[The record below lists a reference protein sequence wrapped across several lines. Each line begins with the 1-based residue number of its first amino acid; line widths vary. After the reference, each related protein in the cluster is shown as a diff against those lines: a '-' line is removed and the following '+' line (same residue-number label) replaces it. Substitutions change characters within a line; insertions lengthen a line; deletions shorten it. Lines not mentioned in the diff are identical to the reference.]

1 MPEISADERAMA
13 IAALPMEEVA
23 KSHGFWSGTG
33 DSIRDIVAHRDL
45 LGLLIRRELRAR
57 YKDSSLGVLWSLV
70 RPLAQLLIYYFAIGG
85 ILGLA
90 KGIPD
95 FAIFVYVG
103 LTAWTFFVEMIS
115 AGTNSVVDNSG
126 LVKKVYL
133 PREIFPLSSVG
144 GALFNF
150 AVQFAILLAAT
161 AVLGRFPISVDILY
175 APLSIVVILV
185 FGTAI
190 ALFLSAWNVY
200 LRDVQHLV
208 EVAILVLFWASPIV
222 YSFKFVDAAL
232 KGNWLE
238 QVYLANPV
246 TLVVLGMQKAIWVA
260 GSHQPGAQ
268 NFPPNL
274 EIRLLIALAV
284 SLILLWLGQRVF
296 SRLQG
301 NFAQEL

>member
-1 MPEISADERAMA
+1 MPEISADVRARA
-13 IAALPMEEVA
+13 IAALPMEEVG
-23 KSHGFWSGTG
+23 KKHGFWTGTG

-126 LVKKVYL
+126 LVKKIYL
-133 PREIFPLSSVG
+133 PREIFPLSAVG

-161 AVLGRFPISVDILY
+161 AVLGRFPLSVDFLY
-175 APLSIVVILV
+175 APLSILVILV

-222 YSFKFVDAAL
+222 YSFKFVNDAL

-238 QVYLANPV
+238 QIYLANPV

-260 GSHQPGAQ
+260 GSHQPGVQ

-274 EIRLLIALAV
+274 DIRLLIALAV
-284 SLILLWLGQRVF
+284 SFILLWLGQRVF